1 MTVNTAED
9 LLLVDNV
16 QAVTL
21 TLKRAAGDVTVTIDH
36 ANGGQLQKSQEEG
49 IEGNVYPWT
58 IPDVELNP
66 ASNGYEIR
74 PDDVLND
81 GIHNYVVLTA
91 SQGACG
97 GKWNATTVRDRE

>member
-1 MTVNTAED
+1 MTVDIASD

-16 QAVTL
+16 QTVTL
-21 TLKRAAGDVTVTIDH
+21 TLKRAAGDVAIEIEH
-36 ANGGQLQKSQEEG
+36 ANGGQLQKSQDEG

-66 ASNGYEIR
+66 ASDGNEVR
-74 PDDVLND
+74 TDDELDD
-81 GIHNYVVLTA
+81 GIHVYLVLNA

-97 GKWNATTVRDRE
+97 GKWNLTTVRKR